1 MVQLYNQEMLSVED
15 YRRRVHTLNQNILEL
30 RRKRGRLL
38 YGAEESRHLSELQQ
52 LREILKNSEDGWAF
66 NPEIFLDLVQRI
78 QVETSESLTFEI
90 LGSIPLR
97 ERLAG

>member
-1 MVQLYNQEMLSVED
+1 MLSVED
-15 YRRRVHTLNQNILEL
+15 YRRRVHALNQNILEV
-30 RRKRGRLL
+30 RRKRSKLL

-52 LREILKNSEDGWAF
+52 LREILKNSEVAWTF
-66 NPEIFLDLVQRI
+66 NPELFLDFVQRI

-97 ERLAG
+97 EQLAG